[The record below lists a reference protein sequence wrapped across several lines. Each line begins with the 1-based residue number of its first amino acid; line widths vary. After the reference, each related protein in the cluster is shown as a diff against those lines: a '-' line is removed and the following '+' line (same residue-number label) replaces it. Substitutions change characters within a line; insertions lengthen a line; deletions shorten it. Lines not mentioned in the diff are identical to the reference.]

1 MENRDEKRTLRTL
14 SDNTRKGIEDL
25 MESLNY
31 FCFHGSGADD
41 NCCGCC
47 FEGQS
52 PCPLHVFYTELVEK
66 L

>member
-1 MENRDEKRTLRTL
+1 MEHRNEKRNFSTSAQKEMISLL
-14 SDNTRKGIEDL
+14 G
-25 MESLNY
+25 SLNY

-47 FEGQS
+47 FEGEK
-52 PCPLHVFYTELVEK
+52 PCPLAAFHDKLAEK